1 MQCRSACQQ
10 KIGVKTAASAQA
22 RFDLDS
28 DFWIIAPFR
37 RPPGSLA
44 SAPLAS
50 ASLTVRSPQDRFA
63 AARRASR
70 LLSLT
75 ILPTELG
82 LVIACADAGS
92 TIGGRAK
99 AFARFGFARTIDQT
113 SIHSVSDSPRPST
126 RGLSA
131 YE

>member
-1 MQCRSACQQ
+1 ME
-10 KIGVKTAASAQA
+10 
-22 RFDLDS
+22 
-28 DFWIIAPFR
+28 
-37 RPPGSLA
+37 
-44 SAPLAS
+44 
-50 ASLTVRSPQDRFA
+50 LTER
-63 AARRASR
+63 R

>member
-1 MQCRSACQQ
+1 ME
-10 KIGVKTAASAQA
+10 
-22 RFDLDS
+22 
-28 DFWIIAPFR
+28 
-37 RPPGSLA
+37 
-44 SAPLAS
+44 
-50 ASLTVRSPQDRFA
+50 LTER
-63 AARRASR
+63 R

-131 YE
+131 YEWSYEEGANPRHKQ